1 MFKFAKISFLSIS
14 LSFAANSALIAENC
28 MASDCDQVAT
38 CETKDRNEKM
48 TKIAKIKAN
57 FRNFIK
63 PGGPTKVADKAFDA
77 IFGKDTFS
85 RKVATGAFPKIV
97 TVLTTKIMIN
107 KMFENLKVSPKIDD
121 KGELT
126 GLGKWAKNDKV
137 RSWFVN
143 EITTKIEILND
154 DATAPKQ
161 FRTELTGANATLLGS
176 IVSNHQLKDVTD
188 ILAGT
193 ILGVWLTNK

>member
-1 MFKFAKISFLSIS
+1 MFKFVKISFFSIA
-14 LSFAANSALIAENC
+14 LSFAANSALIADNC
-28 MASDCDQVAT
+28 MTSDCDQVTT
-38 CETKDRNEKM
+38 CEQDRNEKM
-48 TKIAKIKAN
+48 TKIAKIKAS
-57 FRNFIK
+57 FRNLIK
-63 PGGPTKVADKAFDA
+63 PGGPTKAADKAFDA

-107 KMFENLKVSPKIDD
+107 KMFENLKVSPKVES
-121 KGELT
+121 GSLT

-137 RSWFVN
+137 RSWLVN
-143 EITTKIEILND
+143 EITTEVEISNEENV
-154 DATAPKQ
+154 KQ

-176 IVSNHQLKDVTD
+176 IVGNHQVKEITD

-193 ILGVWLTNK
+193 ILAVWLTNK